1 MPDSG
6 RIEIDG
12 RAVRIRCPGDAIRA
26 GICLLTEDR
35 KSEGLIPGRSAL
47 ENFSLAGLA
56 SFSTAGFVDGRRE
69 RAAFNSYVK
78 SLNIRIASA
87 DQCVSRLS
95 GGNQQK
101 VLLARWLER
110 QAGVIIFDEP
120 TRGIDVGA
128 RHEIYQLI
136 NALLAEGR
144 SIVMVT
150 SELPEALGM
159 ADRILVMH
167 EGHIAG
173 EVTDVSQA
181 TQEQLMNLAIGHVE
195 AAIE

>member
-1 MPDSG
+1 M
-6 RIEIDG
+6 
-12 RAVRIRCPGDAIRA
+12 
-26 GICLLTEDR
+26 
-35 KSEGLIPGRSAL
+35 
-47 ENFSLAGLA
+47 
-56 SFSTAGFVDGRRE
+56 
-69 RAAFNSYVK
+69 
-78 SLNIRIASA
+78 
-87 DQCVSRLS
+87 
-95 GGNQQK
+95 
-101 VLLARWLER
+101 LLARWLER